1 MRWPKFIDLV
11 LFFFIGV
18 VFAGLFSAFNPFNT
32 LMIESNFSQGTSVQV
47 FWNSGGGF
55 LEDQSVTVRIRRGEE
70 STRVRIKEKAPI
82 KQLRLDP
89 GKQPG
94 IYFFSKITLSRDA
107 CFFPVP
113 SFCSVELTQINPV
126 RTNQVNVGRD
136 DFFKIDASGIDP
148 SVVWPTKGF
157 SHRIWVI
164 ALLNI
169 ALFGILFSLIGV
181 TIKRCFSFNG
191 INCRRSIVNASWAFL
206 IYPLYWVCVEV
217 SAQYFDR
224 IAIDRPIFFFSVFIF
239 FLGFLLEYINRQGR
253 EHYAVRLNLTVLVI
267 GLISPEVLFHLGVI
281 NQWRFGPEPS
291 AYHWQI
297 NRSFADNFNHS
308 SLPYQKEITKIG
320 ELTEKGSRFLSDR
333 ATSLY
338 ITASEN
344 IYLVN
349 SMPHHRTEGSLSEGE
364 MEDLCD
370 TEISETQFRSLMKSR
385 QVSFLIINHDEQNPH
400 VARSCLTPV
409 LAQLVG
415 KYPNR
420 FNHLFSGPNLSLYQ
434 LMR

>member
-1 MRWPKFIDLV
+1 MRRWQFIDSV
-11 LFFFIGV
+11 LFFLLGAG
-18 VFAGLFSAFNPFNT
+18 FAGVFSALNPHDTFV
-32 LMIESNFSQGTSVQV
+32 IESNFSRSTSVQV
-47 FWNSGGGF
+47 FWNLGSGF
-55 LEDQSVTVRIRRGEE
+55 LENQSATARVKPGKE
-70 STRVRIKEKAPI
+70 STRFQIKENAPI

-94 IYFFSKITLSRDA
+94 SYFFSKITLSRDA

-113 SFCSVELTQINPV
+113 SFCSVELTQIVPV
-126 RTNQVNVGRD
+126 RTNQVKVGRGE
-136 DFFKIDASGIDP
+136 FFEIYASDIDP
-148 SVVWPTKGF
+148 NVVWSTEVV

-164 ALLNI
+164 ALLNMT
-169 ALFGILFSLIGV
+169 LLGILFAFIGAV
-181 TIKRCFSFNG
+181 IKGCVSFNG
-191 INCRRSIVNASWAFL
+191 FSCRCAIASASWAFL
-206 IYPLYWVCVEV
+206 IYPLYWVGAEV

-224 IAIDRPIFFFSVFIF
+224 ISIDRFVFFFSVFIF
-239 FLGFLLEYINRQGR
+239 FAGFLLEYINRQGR
-253 EHYAVRLNLTVLVI
+253 HHYAVRLTLVVLLV

-297 NRSFADNFNHS
+297 NRSFADNFNQS
-308 SLPYQKEITKIG
+308 SLRYQKEITKIG

-385 QVSFLIINHDEQNPH
+385 QVSFLVINHDEQNSH

>member
-1 MRWPKFIDLV
+1 MSRREFLDWV

-18 VFAGLFSAFNPFNT
+18 IFAGVFTAFNPYST
-32 LMIESNFSQGTSVQV
+32 LIIESNFSRSASVQV
-47 FWNSGGGF
+47 FWNSGNGF
-55 LEDQSVTVRIRRGEE
+55 LEDQSSTVRMIPGEE
-70 STRVRIKEKAPI
+70 STRVRIKENGAI
-82 KQLRLDP
+82 RQLRLDP

-94 IYFFSKITLSRDA
+94 SYFFSTITLSRDA
-107 CFFPVP
+107 CLLPDLP
-113 SFCSVELTQINPV
+113 FCSVELSQIAPV
-126 RTNQVNVGRD
+126 RTNQVKIGKG
-136 DFFKIDASGIDP
+136 DFFEIDASGIDP
-148 SVVWPTKGF
+148 NVVWSTERF

-169 ALFGILFSLIGV
+169 ALLGVLFSFIGAV
-181 TIKRCFSFNG
+181 IKGCVSFNG
-191 INCRRSIVNASWAFL
+191 FNCRRSIVNASWAFL
-206 IYPLYWVCVEV
+206 IYPFYWVCAEV
-217 SAQYFDR
+217 SARYFDR
-224 IAIDRPIFFFSVFIF
+224 ISIDKSVFFFSVFIF
-239 FLGFLLEYINRQGR
+239 FSGFLLEFINRKGR
-253 EHYAVRLNLTVLVI
+253 HHYAVRLTLAVLLV
-267 GLISPEVLFHLGVI
+267 GLISPEVLFHLGVL
-281 NQWRFGPEPS
+281 NQWRFGSEPN

-297 NRSFADNFNHS
+297 NRSFSDNFNHS
-308 SLPYQKEITKIG
+308 SLRYQKEITQIG
-320 ELTEKGSRFLSDR
+320 ELTEKESRFLSDR

-370 TEISETQFRSLMKSR
+370 TEISEAKFRSLMRLR
-385 QVSFLIINHDEQNPH
+385 QVSFLVINHDEQNPH
-400 VARSCLTPV
+400 VGRSCLTPV

-434 LMR
+434 LVR